1 LRIFAQISRVLFWRK
16 HCSAPTGFVFLVG
29 PIGFVTDIVGFS
41 KMMERNSIL
50 EGLKKAG
57 LKNSA

>member
-1 LRIFAQISRVLFWRK
+1 MRIFAQISRVLFWRAY
-16 HCSAPTGFVFLVG
+16 CSAPTGCVFLLE
-29 PIGFVTDIVGFS
+29 PTGFVADIIGS
-41 KMMERNSIL
+41 RKIMERNSIM